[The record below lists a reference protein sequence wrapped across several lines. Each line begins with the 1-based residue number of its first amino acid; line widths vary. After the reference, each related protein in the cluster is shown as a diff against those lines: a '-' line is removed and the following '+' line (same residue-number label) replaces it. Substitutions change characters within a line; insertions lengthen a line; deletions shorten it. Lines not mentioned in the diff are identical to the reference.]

1 MNWMMKP
8 MQSRLDPSLLPPEEL
23 DRLAEMVFEE
33 ERPALIGR
41 EGVRI
46 DLPDPIFHL
55 LVRTVRAMQEGKC
68 VFLLPEDETFTT
80 QAAASY
86 LGMSRQFLVNLLD
99 QGAIP
104 HHRVGTHRKV
114 YFKDLLAYQKQRD
127 QQRRKDLDQLFEE
140 VEAVGVYDAQPP
152 EDEG

>member
-1 MNWMMKP
+1 MNWMMKFA
-8 MQSRLDPSLLPPEEL
+8 QSRLDPSLLSPQEL

-33 ERPALIGR
+33 ERPALVGR

-68 VFLLPEDETFTT
+68 IFLLPEDETFTT

-99 QGAIP
+99 RGMIA

-114 YFKDLLAYQKQRD
+114 YFKDLLLYQRQRD
-127 QQRRKDLDQLFEE
+127 QQRHRDLDQLFEK
-140 VEAVGVYDAQPP
+140 VEAAGVYDEQPR